1 MGNVVPP
8 AFQPVRG
15 DWLEGFFPIARRP
28 TACHLRFSPQRER
41 IFGNVMPPA
50 FQPVRAEGLGRNAAS
65 PRVFS
70 QAVRPAGKSQE
81 ELLLHTL
88 RYKNP

>member
-1 MGNVVPP
+1 MPP
-8 AFQPVRG
+8 AFQPVRR
-15 DWLEGFFPIARRP
+15 EGVGGMR
-28 TACHLRFSPQRER
+28 CHLYSIPQRER

-81 ELLLHTL
+81 VLLLHTL
-88 RYKNP
+88 RFKNP